1 MNSLREKRNYFES
14 SCKNLKVGIWKNI
27 SRVSCPCCGYPTLG
41 ERAMYDICDLC
52 DWEDDGQDDEN
63 ASIVSGGPN
72 SGYSLEQARIN
83 FQKYKT
89 MYSPAHN
96 TTTFDGDSDLRVSLK
111 NELIGVFEEMLL
123 LGSSKTNSL
132 WKRAL
137 KLEKSLY
144 KELGDSIKEYEK
156 SIKP

>member
-1 MNSLREKRNYFES
+1 
-14 SCKNLKVGIWKNI
+14 
-27 SRVSCPCCGYPTLG
+27 
-41 ERAMYDICDLC
+41 MYDICDLC

-72 SGYSLEQARIN
+72 SGYSLEQARTN

-89 MYSPAHN
+89 MYSPDNN
-96 TTTFDGDSDLRVSLK
+96 TTIFDGDSDLRVSLK
-111 NELIGVFEEMLL
+111 NELIGVFEKMLS